1 MAKCFSVAILALAIF
16 VPVLSSHG
24 RQEVTRLRRANR
36 VFSAMLQTSR
46 HGIPGPILKTAQ
58 CLVVVPGERA
68 FALGF
73 GGAFGKG
80 VATCRRGSDW
90 GAPLFVRLSGGSWGF
105 HLATR
110 SGDLIIIFRR
120 RAELTSSLAFGLT
133 LGALGA
139 AAGPIG
145 PNASAASS
153 AWRRAKVLTY
163 RRRRGVFAGAS
174 LGGYT
179 LRPDKSG
186 NRAMYGD
193 RTWEHILAGELP
205 APASAY
211 PLLGTLGRYS
221 AGASK

>member
-1 MAKCFSVAILALAIF
+1 MANRFSVAILALTIS
-16 VPVLSSHG
+16 VPAFSSHG
-24 RQEVTRLRRANR
+24 SRDVTRLRRANR
-36 VFSAMLQTSR
+36 VFSAVVQTSR
-46 HGIPGPILKTAQ
+46 RGIPGPILKAAR
-58 CLVVVPGERA
+58 CVAVVPGERA

-80 VATCRRGSDW
+80 VATCRRGPDW

-105 HLATR
+105 HLATQ
-110 SGDLIIIFRR
+110 SGDLIVIFRR
-120 RAELTSSLAFGLT
+120 RAALTSSLAFGLT

-145 PNASAASS
+145 PNASAASA
-153 AWRRAKVLTY
+153 AWRRAKILTY
-163 RRRRGVFAGAS
+163 RRRRGVFAGAR

-179 LRPDKSG
+179 LRPDKSS

-193 RTWEHILAGELP
+193 RRWGHILAGELP